1 MVSITG
7 KPQLQQKEKF
17 MSALTAQ
24 ILLGQSHPNDG
35 GITPVYALYLH
46 EGDKCAWSIHRIN
59 LEDSKCEK
67 LGYWFCDS
75 SQIMADALLLAAFY
89 SGGKGAYSEQLLN
102 VFPQAKTFRVGS
114 FELSLL
120 DRLELLDMVKKM
132 PMPKMVISIFQGS
145 SLTSQTSLLRDFEF
159 DCEICESKSYR
170 VTNQWDKIP
179 RLGGELS

>member
-1 MVSITG
+1 
-7 KPQLQQKEKF
+7 

-24 ILLGQSHPNDG
+24 ILVGQSHPNDG
-35 GITPVYALYLH
+35 GVNPLYALYLH
-46 EGDKCAWSIHRIN
+46 EGDKCAWSIHRLD

-67 LGYWFCDS
+67 LAYWFCDP

-89 SGGKGAYSEQLLN
+89 AGEKGAYSEQLLN
-102 VFPQAKTFRVGS
+102 VFPSAKTFRVGS

-132 PMPKMVISIFQGS
+132 PMPKMNLSIFHGS
-145 SLTSQTSLLRDFEF
+145 SLAAQTSLLREFKF

-170 VTNQWDKIP
+170 ITSQWDEKP
-179 RLGGELS
+179 LLGGELV